1 MDLQQL
7 LAGPMGQQVTEM
19 VSQQLGINAEQ
30 AQSAINFAVPTLLN
44 GLAKNTQTQQ
54 GADALFNAVTTDHS
68 GSGLGNLMGL
78 IQSGLGGDGAGILGH
93 ILGGSQP
100 GVQNAVSQVAGI
112 DPQQAGNLL
121 QMVAPILMS
130 VLGNTQ
136 QSQGLDAG
144 GLAGLLGNIVSNQQQ
159 AAPQQQGFISQ
170 LLDQNHDGSMVDDAM
185 RIGMNVLGGL
195 FK

>member
-7 LAGPMGQQVTEM
+7 LAGPMGQQVTGM
-19 VSQQLGINAEQ
+19 VSQQLGIDPQQ
-30 AQSAINFAVPTLLN
+30 AQSAINFALPTLLN
-44 GLAKNTQTQQ
+44 GLAKNTQTQE
-54 GADALFNAVTTDHS
+54 GADSLFNAVVNDHN
-68 GSGLGNLMGL
+68 GGGLGDIAGL

-93 ILGGSQP
+93 ILGGSQQ
-100 GVQNAVSQVAGI
+100 GVQNAVSQVSGV
-112 DPQQAGNLL
+112 DPQQAGNIL

-144 GLAGLLGNIVSNQQQ
+144 GLAGLLGNIVSNHQQ
-159 AAPQQQGFISQ
+159 AAPQQQGLISQ
-170 LLDQNHDGSMVDDAM
+170 ILDQNHDGSMVDDAM